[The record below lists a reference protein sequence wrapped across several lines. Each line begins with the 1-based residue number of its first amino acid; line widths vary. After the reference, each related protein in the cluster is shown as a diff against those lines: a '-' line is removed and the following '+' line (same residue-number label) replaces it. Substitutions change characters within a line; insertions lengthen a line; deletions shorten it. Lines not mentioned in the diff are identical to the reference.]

1 MNDETLVTPR
11 PEAEGIAR
19 RVVRA
24 VVWRSG
30 SQVAAQLVMW
40 ASTFWVLRL
49 LDPVDYGLYAMTS
62 GVMVLL
68 SMLNGSGF
76 AGALISAE
84 TVTLRDIRQTFALLI
99 LMSGGVALAQVAVAP
114 LVSAYFHQPIVG
126 TMLRVQALVYLANP
140 LIVVPG
146 ALLARAMDF
155 RRQGSVNLLAALA
168 AALAALGG
176 ALAGLGVWTL
186 VFAPLVNAWTRAL
199 GMTVA
204 ARLLVWPSFRFDG
217 ARATIRFG
225 GAMLVSDLLWLVQS
239 QADIFI
245 GGRALDAHRLGV
257 YTTALFLAQI
267 VASKFIPPL
276 NEVAFTAYAKLRG
289 DKAAVA
295 HAFAK
300 SLRLIMLAALPMHIG
315 LALTARPFV
324 ETVLGPKWGEMV
336 PVVRLLALAMPF
348 LTVQVLFAPAATALG
363 HPRVRVVATAAGA
376 LIMPAAF
383 LLAIHWGVTGLG
395 WAWILGMPPL
405 TAITARAAMPV
416 LGISAAAVV
425 AALRPALLCSAV
437 MAIAVAAIDALVVQ
451 TSPGLRLGMLTAAG
465 ALVYAGLATVLA
477 RDAIGDIVSL
487 MRMTSRRPS
496 SRAATAAA

>member
-1 MNDETLVTPR
+1 MDNIAMPTPALQ
-11 PEAEGIAR
+11 AEPITH

-30 SQVAAQLVMW
+30 SQIAAQLVMW
-40 ASTFWVLRL
+40 TSTFWVLRL
-49 LDPVDYGLYAMTS
+49 LDPADYGLYAMTS

-84 TVTLRDIRQTFALLI
+84 SVTLRDIRQTFALLI

-114 LVSAYFHQPIVG
+114 LVGAYFHQPLVG

-140 LIVVPG
+140 LVVVPG
-146 ALLARAMDF
+146 AILARAMDF
-155 RRQGSVNLLAALA
+155 RRQGSVNLIAAVVG
-168 AALAALGG
+168 ALVALGG
-176 ALAGLGVWTL
+176 ALGGLGVWTL
-186 VFAPLVNAWTRAL
+186 VFAPLAHAWTRAV

-204 ARLLVWPSFRFDG
+204 ARLLVWPSFRFAG
-217 ARATIRFG
+217 ARATIWFG

-239 QADIFI
+239 QSDIFI

-289 DKAAVA
+289 DRSAVVQ
-295 HAFAK
+295 AFAK
-300 SLRLIMLAALPMHIG
+300 SLRLIMLAALPLHIG

-324 ETVLGPKWGEMV
+324 ETVLGPKWEEAI

-348 LTVQVLFAPAATALG
+348 LTLQVLFAPAATALG
-363 HPRVRVVATAAGA
+363 HPRVRVIATAAGA

-383 LLAIHWGVTGLG
+383 LLTIHGGVEGFG
-395 WAWILGMPPL
+395 WAWLLGMPPL
-405 TAITARAAMPV
+405 TVITARAAMPV
-416 LGISAAAVV
+416 LGISAGAVV
-425 AALRPALLCSAV
+425 TAVRPALLCSSG
-437 MAIAVAAIDALVVQ
+437 MALAVAALDASL
-451 TSPGLRLGMLTAAG
+451 TPASPALNLAMLTAAG
-465 ALVYAGLATVLA
+465 AAVYAGLAMVFA
-477 RDAIGDIVSL
+477 RDAIVDLLSL
-487 MRMTSRRPS
+487 VRMTSGRPS
-496 SRAATAAA
+496 SRATTAAA